1 MTKNVTHMTFC
12 SQVPFLL
19 YSDWNME
26 TYGEDLDMTSV
37 DANTLAERLSHFYIA
52 VRPKTNA
59 ENNGK
64 DQLYH
69 KSSLIN
75 IRCAINRSLTDNKRE
90 IDIIR
95 DKQFK
100 IANGV
105 LDGLFK
111 ERTQLGLSQ
120 PVTHKKV
127 LEPHDLS

>member
-1 MTKNVTHMTFC
+1 MTKNDTHMPFC

-26 TYGEDLDMTSV
+26 TYGENLDMISV

-69 KSSLIN
+69 KFLSSTSDVL
-75 IRCAINRSLTDNKRE
+75 LTD
-90 IDIIR
+90 
-95 DKQFK
+95 F
-100 IANGV
+100 
-105 LDGLFK
+105 
-111 ERTQLGLSQ
+111 
-120 PVTHKKV
+120 
-127 LEPHDLS
+127 

>member
-1 MTKNVTHMTFC
+1 MTKNVTHMPFC

-26 TYGEDLDMTSV
+26 TYGENLDMISV

-75 IRCAINRSLTDNKRE
+75 IRCAINRFLTYNKRE
-90 IDIIR
+90 INIIR
-95 DKQFK
+95 DR
-100 IANGV
+100 I
-105 LDGLFK
+105 
-111 ERTQLGLSQ
+111 
-120 PVTHKKV
+120 
-127 LEPHDLS
+127 